1 MNIGCLWMAGQECAG
16 QPAGALPL
24 WCEDLTRIVQWKQVT
39 QYDTCMTHI
48 YASSSRSEYDIYDI
62 ISNAF
67 KPELQKKSY
76 WKCDPLHVLDEVER
90 ITHWCSWD
98 CPQPATS
105 LRRTLSFLRSVRDIV
120 CRSSALWQEMALGE
134 WGRQALDV
142 PPKLM
147 PSKWQKKFLW
157 TVETSM
163 SISQQMILFWKL
175 VQFTQRR
182 PDLQKWLHFW
192 SPKDNVNLA
201 TWAKWSS
208 KQKQQVLWR
217 GLKKEIESVR
227 LSRTWQ
233 ACQPDTPFNGH
244 MSRLIFRFSLGIA
257 GPFKIGDCS
266 FVFWWCKKLDTEK
279 SSRSAAQHGFWVKP
293 QDSMPVGQMELVG
306 PPGTVWACDF
316 GVGEAAQ
323 WLFLVSFVERS
334 FTKWGDSNTLLPFGG
349 AGIWVNGSGTCVAS
363 DMKCWFDCLHQGHVL
378 WISSV
383 AYSMPHNWESPVV
396 QFVVQL
402 GGEISASFR
411 NHCSYWVRICHPKP
425 FFWNVKYVTL
435 CIILHFLKFHKV

>member
-1 MNIGCLWMAGQECAG
+1 
-16 QPAGALPL
+16 
-24 WCEDLTRIVQWKQVT
+24 
-39 QYDTCMTHI
+39 
-48 YASSSRSEYDIYDI
+48 
-62 ISNAF
+62 
-67 KPELQKKSY
+67 
-76 WKCDPLHVLDEVER
+76 
-90 ITHWCSWD
+90 
-98 CPQPATS
+98 
-105 LRRTLSFLRSVRDIV
+105 
-120 CRSSALWQEMALGE
+120 
-134 WGRQALDV
+134 
-142 PPKLM
+142 
-147 PSKWQKKFLW
+147 
-157 TVETSM
+157 M

-175 VQFTQRR
+175 FQFTQRR

-323 WLFLVSFVERS
+323 WLFLVSFCGAELYKVRWFQHVATIWWS
-334 FTKWGDSNTLLPFGG
+334 WDLSQWKWYLCGIRYEMLIWLPAPRTRVVNLFGSIFN
-349 AGIWVNGSGTCVAS
+349 AT
-363 DMKCWFDCLHQGHVL
+363 
-378 WISSV
+378 
-383 AYSMPHNWESPVV
+383 
-396 QFVVQL
+396 QL
-402 GGEISASFR
+402 GVTRRAICSSTWGR
-411 NHCSYWVRICHPKP
+411 NFCEFSKSLLLLGQ
-425 FFWNVKYVTL
+425 NL
-435 CIILHFLKFHKV
+435 SS